1 MRKKFRFPTVFHQI
15 PPFSARSGASCLAAA
30 SVFSISLY
38 PKIVVLS
45 MLTVEKID
53 EKRFLPRE
61 KGAFCARKVKAFEK
75 YKKNGEKRF
84 DFQAKYC
91 KIER

>member
-1 MRKKFRFPTVFHQI
+1 
-15 PPFSARSGASCLAAA
+15 
-30 SVFSISLY
+30 
-38 PKIVVLS
+38 